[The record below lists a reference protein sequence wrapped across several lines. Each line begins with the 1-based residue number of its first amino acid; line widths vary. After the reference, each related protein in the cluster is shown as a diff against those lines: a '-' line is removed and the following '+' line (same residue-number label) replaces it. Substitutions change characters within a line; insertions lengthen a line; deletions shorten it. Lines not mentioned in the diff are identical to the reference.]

1 MTGLWTRA
9 LSEPNPEINGQNA
22 SLRLESKRLDLR
34 RGAGE
39 PAILTLDPGN
49 LPGGMAVL

>member
-1 MTGLWTRA
+1 MTVLWTRA
-9 LSEPNPEINGQNA
+9 LSEPNPESNGQNA
-22 SLRLESKRLDLR
+22 SPRLGSRRLDLR

-39 PAILTLDPGN
+39 PAMLTLDPGN